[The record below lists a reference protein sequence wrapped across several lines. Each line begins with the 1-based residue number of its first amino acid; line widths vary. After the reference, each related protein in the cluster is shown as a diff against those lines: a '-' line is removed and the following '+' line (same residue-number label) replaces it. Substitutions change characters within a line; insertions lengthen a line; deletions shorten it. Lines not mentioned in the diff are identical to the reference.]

1 MCQLKNIFFS
11 CMYEMSKIS
20 KGAYKR
26 CEIETIDRGQ
36 YFWLNRRDLQIE
48 SSYIFLTNVI
58 QKKKNTDMN

>member
-1 MCQLKNIFFS
+1 
-11 CMYEMSKIS
+11 MYEMSKIS

-26 CEIETIDRGQ
+26 YEIETIDRGQ

-48 SSYIFLTNVI
+48 SSYSFLTNVI

>member
-1 MCQLKNIFFS
+1 
-11 CMYEMSKIS
+11 MYEMSKIS

-58 QKKKNTDMN
+58 QKKKSTDMN